1 MIFALIAIFLKEE
14 DIGLFT
20 IKTID
25 DPRTLNK
32 IVYLRPPGNILSVN
46 EVVSL
51 WESKI
56 GAKLE
61 REYVSEEDM
70 IVLIKSKQQFLFLL
84 SRYSLLYDHVMYVLV

>member
-1 MIFALIAIFLKEE
+1 LEHAFASVAIFLKEE
-14 DIGLFT
+14 DIGLYT

-32 IVYLRPPGNILSVN
+32 IVYLRPPANILSVN
-46 EVVSL
+46 ELVSL

-61 REYVSEEDM
+61 REYVAEEDM
-70 IVLIKSKQQFLFLL
+70 IELIKSKLL
-84 SRYSLLYDHVMYVLV
+84 QSAI